1 MDNFEHSDQFDA
13 IVTNLMS
20 VPPPPLPVTLT
31 TSTPVTLIPSTQ
43 ESAAKDLSLIYRE
56 ISYNELKS
64 AALTLGN
71 KNTLFDLNWEYFLGQ
86 FQSGVSA
93 LVNQNVD
100 TSALM
105 VLSNIAE
112 HLRAELAQVRT
123 STYYCLLFLIDD
135 RDREELEKKRKTNAA
150 RVRATDRANKKRA
163 EEAEEEKK
171 KKQQQQQQ
179 QQQKQQRQSK
189 TTTQVTSTPPQPA
202 KKRNRVKSE
211 DAVSPSKKG
220 KQQNITAI

>member
-20 VPPPPLPVTLT
+20 VPPPPLPQ
-31 TSTPVTLIPSTQ
+31 PPPPSTQ

-179 QQQKQQRQSK
+179 QQQQKQQRQSK

-202 KKRNRVKSE
+202 KKRNRVKSG
-211 DAVSPSKKG
+211 DAVPPSKKG